1 MEKGSRELS
10 NQFYLVFD
18 FDDNDLAGIVRAI
31 NKGFLPRY
39 FFWLESIL
47 VFPQKY

>member
-18 FDDNDLAGIVRAI
+18 FVDNDLAGIVRAI
-31 NKGFLPRY
+31 NKGFRPRY